1 MNTSDYV
8 FSPSRAAFYPVALR
22 EVYEAGEG
30 WPEDGVSVRT
40 ELYEQMLAGQE
51 AGMRIAADAS
61 GQPVLVD
68 PPPLTEAERV
78 TKARTWR
85 DAQLAQT
92 DGMVARHRDER
103 DLGNDTTLQPEQFV
117 EVMNY
122 RAALRNWPDDPA
134 FPDPASRPEP
144 PAWLA
149 EEGTN

>member
-1 MNTSDYV
+1 MSASDYV
-8 FSPSRAAFYPVALR
+8 FSPSARVFYPVALR
-22 EVYEAGEG
+22 EVYETGEG
-30 WPEDGVSVRT
+30 WPADAVPVSN
-40 ELYEQMLAGQE
+40 EHYLHLLAGQE

-68 PPPLTEAERV
+68 PPPLTEAERR
-78 TKARTWR
+78 TKARAWR

-103 DLGNDTTLQPEQFV
+103 DLGNDTTLKPEQFV

>member
-1 MNTSDYV
+1 MITSDYV

-68 PPPLTEAERV
+68 PPPLTEAERM
-78 TKARTWR
+78 TKARPGVTLSLHRPMAWWLGTVTSATW
-85 DAQLAQT
+85 
-92 DGMVARHRDER
+92 
-103 DLGNDTTLQPEQFV
+103 
-117 EVMNY
+117 VMTPLSN
-122 RAALRNWPDDPA
+122 L
-134 FPDPASRPEP
+134 SSS
-144 PAWLA
+144 
-149 EEGTN
+149 